1 MRRGTDRLNRGLL
14 TLVGLLLVGL
24 GASVLLRGSG
34 AAPGAGRDPVVSSWL
49 RDESRSRQVLLLSLL
64 ALAAVVLM
72 GLGWSWLMAQLP
84 KSRPVARVPLG
95 STEHTTHLEVS
106 ATALTEALSADVRRL
121 GGVTDAS
128 ARVVREQ
135 PLTIHLDVSLEEG
148 TDLKG
153 VTQAIAGRPRRHLE
167 EALDLS
173 EVELQVKL
181 HLARRASRRVA

>member
-14 TLVGLLLVGL
+14 ALVGLVLVGL
-24 GASVLLRGSG
+24 GAGVLVRGSG
-34 AAPGAGRDPVVSSWL
+34 AARGAGGAPVVSSWL

-64 ALAAVVLM
+64 ALAAVLLM

-84 KSRPVARVPLG
+84 KSRPVARLPLG
-95 STEHTTHLEVS
+95 STDHTTHLEVS
-106 ATALTEALSADVRRL
+106 AKALTEALSADVRRL

-135 PLTIHLDVSLEEG
+135 PLSIHLDVSLEEG
-148 TDLKG
+148 IDLE
-153 VTQAIAGRPRRHLE
+153 VITRAIAERPRRRLE

-181 HLARRASRRVA
+181 HLARPASRRVA

>member
-24 GASVLLRGSG
+24 GAGVLLRGSG
-34 AAPGAGRDPVVSSWL
+34 AARGAGRDPVVSSWL

-64 ALAAVVLM
+64 ALAAVALM

-106 ATALTEALSADVRRL
+106 AKALTEALSADVRRL

-153 VTQAIAGRPRRHLE
+153 VTQAIAERPRRHLE

-181 HLARRASRRVA
+181 HLARRASRLVA

>member
-24 GASVLLRGSG
+24 GAGVLLRGSG
-34 AAPGAGRDPVVSSWL
+34 AARGTGRDPVVSSWL

-64 ALAAVVLM
+64 ALAAVALM

-106 ATALTEALSADVRRL
+106 AKALTEALSADVRRL

-153 VTQAIAGRPRRHLE
+153 VTQAIAERPRRHLE

-181 HLARRASRRVA
+181 HLARRASRLVA